1 VFEPVFFAVIIGELF
16 AGRYMFYSA
25 YEYATF
31 GYVCF
36 AIRSTR
42 VVDIAGRVVTWLSIY
57 CFVFAYLE
65 EILAAAAIFLFFR
78 DETAHIFDYACVFF
92 NGFSCEELE
101 TCARTLHGK
110 SFWYGRLWRLF
121 RVLW

>member
-1 VFEPVFFAVIIGELF
+1 MFEPVFLAVIIGELF

-31 GYVCF
+31 GYVCL

-42 VVDIAGRVVTWLSIY
+42 VVDIAGRVVARLSID

-65 EILAAAAIFLFFR
+65 EILAAAATFLFFR
-78 DETAHIFDYACVFF
+78 DETAHIFDYARVFF
-92 NGFSCEELE
+92 NGFSCEESQACE
-101 TCARTLHGK
+101 RTLHSK
-110 SFWYGRLWRLF
+110 SFW
-121 RVLW
+121 